1 MKYEARFTPPSRRA
15 LKSALPESVAAAVL
29 EFIIGALSDNPHR
42 LGKPLTGDLTG
53 KRSARRGSYRVI
65 YWIDEQERAI
75 YIMRISH
82 RNSAYRQS

>member
-15 LKSALPESVAAAVL
+15 LESPLPESVAAAVL

-53 KRSARRGSYRVI
+53 KWSARRGSYRVI